1 MSAKHHSGNEKSGF
15 TLIELLVVIAIIAIL
30 AAMLLPALAN
40 AKATARKAQ
49 CMNQMRQCGLG
60 LQLFA
65 TDNRDTYPPAG
76 WATGTSSAGIQIS
89 WDSWI
94 NPYIGGNA
102 SQADLESGVLFTE
115 QAPKVLVCPSDQSFA
130 KVNWMGGSN
139 PWFAL
144 RSYSM
149 NSVGP
154 NWSSDY
160 QVDDRNRAYPLPKM
174 SLSGKQ
180 GPGIYW
186 VDSGSTSDWG
196 APGYRTS
203 VIQDVAGTILLAE
216 NTHGQQCAGN
226 IWSCIC
232 IGPKWASQ
240 NDLYQTDNNTQQQD
254 PNSGSSVNQGL
265 FLYRAQRNR
274 FNYVF
279 CDGHVQALK
288 MEETIGS
295 GTLTAPK
302 GMWTHAPG
310 D

>member
-1 MSAKHHSGNEKSGF
+1 MSAKRPIGKEENGF

-40 AKATARKAQ
+40 AKATARRAQ
-49 CMNQMRQCGLG
+49 CLNQMRQCGLG

-65 TDNRDTYPPAG
+65 TDNKDTYPPAG
-76 WATGTSSAGIQIS
+76 WATGTSSAGVQLS

-94 NPYIGGNA
+94 NNYIGGNTDP
-102 SQADLESGVLFTE
+102 ADLQTGVLFTE
-115 QAPKVLVCPSDQSFA
+115 QAPKVLVCPADQFP
-130 KVNWMGGSN
+130 KVNWMGGAA

-154 NWSSDY
+154 QWSSDY
-160 QVDDRNRAYPLPKM
+160 QVDDNNRTYPLPNM
-174 SLSGKQ
+174 GLPGKQ

-186 VDSGSTSDWG
+186 TDKGSTADWG
-196 APGYRTS
+196 APGYKTT
-203 VIQDVAGTILLAE
+203 VIRDVAGTILLAE

-226 IWSCIC
+226 IWSCVC
-232 IGPKWASQ
+232 IGPKATSP
-240 NDLYQTDNNTQQQD
+240 NDLYQTDNNMVQQD
-254 PNSGSSVNQGL
+254 PNSGTSVNQGT
-265 FLYRAQRNR
+265 FLYRAQKNR
-274 FNYVF
+274 FDYIF
-279 CDGHVQALK
+279 CDGHAQSLK
-288 MEETIGS
+288 MEETIGG

-302 GMWTHAPG
+302 GMWTQTSG